1 VSTDTDYKCKLKLKT
16 EYKTIVAA
24 LVAATNVPLDHSS
37 ADSES
42 ESQRIS
48 SSFLTNDTKSDVA
61 ARTTRKTIYCNILDS
76 LLVSA
81 GNSSRYQYWWAYQ
94 PIQIIYY

>member
-16 EYKTIVAA
+16 EYETIVAA

-42 ESQRIS
+42 ESRE
-48 SSFLTNDTKSDVA
+48 
-61 ARTTRKTIYCNILDS
+61 
-76 LLVSA
+76 LLEK
-81 GNSSRYQYWWAYQ
+81 
-94 PIQIIYY
+94 